1 MANTPKIRFKGF
13 TDDWEQ
19 RKLGE
24 ISNKVTKKNQDA
36 VVDEVFTN
44 SAEFGI
50 ISQRDFFEKDIA
62 NAENI
67 DGYYVVESDDFVYN
81 PRISTTAPFGP
92 IKRNKLERTGAMSP
106 LYYVFRPYD
115 IDLSYL
121 EWYFQTT
128 CWHAFMR
135 FNGNS
140 GARSDR
146 FAITDKIFNEMPI
159 SMPQDIEEQKLIGTF
174 LTKLESLITL
184 HQRKCDETKELKKF
198 MLQKMFPKNGEKK
211 PEIRFNGFTDDWEQR
226 KFSDV
231 VDIGSG
237 MDYKH
242 LGEGDIPVYGT
253 GGYMLSVD
261 AALSEDKDAIGIGR
275 KGTIDKPYIL
285 RAPFWTVDTLFYCIP
300 KDGYDLDFTSCLFQN
315 VDWKK
320 KDESTGVPS
329 LSKVIINN
337 VETAAPS
344 YEEQRKIGDYFK
356 GIDNLITLHQRK
368 CDNLKEVKKYML
380 QNMFPQK
387 G

>member
-1 MANTPKIRFKGF
+1 MYFASFSKRHATNLS
-13 TDDWEQ
+13 WEQ

-67 DGYYVVESDDFVYN
+67 DGYYVVEPDDFVYN

-92 IKRNKLERTGAMSP
+92 IRRNKLERTGAMSP

-184 HQRKCDETKELKKF
+184 HRRMYYQQKRRTYICIQRQPTTIPCCSASTI
-198 MLQKMFPKNGEKK
+198 N
-211 PEIRFNGFTDDWEQR
+211 NGFPFI
-226 KFSDV
+226 K
-231 VDIGSG
+231 
-237 MDYKH
+237 K
-242 LGEGDIPVYGT
+242 
-253 GGYMLSVD
+253 
-261 AALSEDKDAIGIGR
+261 
-275 KGTIDKPYIL
+275 
-285 RAPFWTVDTLFYCIP
+285 AP
-300 KDGYDLDFTSCLFQN
+300 
-315 VDWKK
+315 
-320 KDESTGVPS
+320 
-329 LSKVIINN
+329 
-337 VETAAPS
+337 
-344 YEEQRKIGDYFK
+344 
-356 GIDNLITLHQRK
+356 
-368 CDNLKEVKKYML
+368 
-380 QNMFPQK
+380 
-387 G
+387 

>member
-1 MANTPKIRFKGF
+1 MSDTKKPELRFEGF
-13 TDDWEQ
+13 NDDWEQ

-184 HQRKCDETKELKKF
+184 HQREVNKLKNLKKS
-198 MLQKMFPKNGEKK
+198 LLGKMF
-211 PEIRFNGFTDDWEQR
+211 I
-226 KFSDV
+226 
-231 VDIGSG
+231 
-237 MDYKH
+237 
-242 LGEGDIPVYGT
+242 
-253 GGYMLSVD
+253 
-261 AALSEDKDAIGIGR
+261 
-275 KGTIDKPYIL
+275 
-285 RAPFWTVDTLFYCIP
+285 
-300 KDGYDLDFTSCLFQN
+300 
-315 VDWKK
+315 
-320 KDESTGVPS
+320 
-329 LSKVIINN
+329 
-337 VETAAPS
+337 
-344 YEEQRKIGDYFK
+344 
-356 GIDNLITLHQRK
+356 
-368 CDNLKEVKKYML
+368 
-380 QNMFPQK
+380 
-387 G
+387 